1 MGLFDEIK
9 IPISYLK
16 HDLDNEQIKV
26 LKEADKK
33 FFHAHTKDLD
43 NSMSFYEIYRK
54 KLHKLD
60 SNKLSSI
67 NDPINFEP
75 IAETIELSEYEQ
87 LDCTTDIKAY
97 NTILDLEN
105 VAHKFVFN
113 LHFKKGRLTSVE
125 LDSYDVQDEDEW
137 EAFVSDQFHGLGET
151 RTTKQKVCRK
161 LADVCYK
168 GYAFFTKKLFKS

>member
-1 MGLFDEIK
+1 MGLFDDIK

-16 HDLDNEQIKV
+16 HDLDSDQIKI
-26 LKEADKK
+26 LKGEDKK
-33 FFHAHTKDLD
+33 FFYAHTKDLD
-43 NSMSFYEIYRK
+43 CTMSFYEIKRK

-60 SNKLSSI
+60 SKKLSSI

-105 VAHKFVFN
+105 IAHKFVFN
-113 LHFKKGRLTSVE
+113 LHFKKGRLTAVE
-125 LDSYDVQDEDEW
+125 LNLYEVQEEDEW
-137 EAFVSDQFHGLGET
+137 EAFVTDQFHGLGET
-151 RTTKQKVCRK
+151 RTTKQKVCKK

-168 GYAFFTKKLFKS
+168 GYAFFTNKLFKS